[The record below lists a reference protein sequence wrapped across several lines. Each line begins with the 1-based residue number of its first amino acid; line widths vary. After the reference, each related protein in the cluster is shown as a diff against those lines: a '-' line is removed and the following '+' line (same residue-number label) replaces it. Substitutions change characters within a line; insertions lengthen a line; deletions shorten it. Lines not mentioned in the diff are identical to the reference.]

1 VPDKDDLQEPDARSR
16 GNFQRS
22 WEFFRPNA
30 FENSGAPAGSTLA
43 PGLHPPFEGVL
54 MENRIGVFGSR
65 ASSQPGAAVSDT
77 LHAAAGLAGLQ
88 MARRR

>member
-1 VPDKDDLQEPDARSR
+1 VRTGGPT
-16 GNFQRS
+16 
-22 WEFFRPNA
+22 
-30 FENSGAPAGSTLA
+30 AGSD
-43 PGLHPPFEGVL
+43 GSFERRKEGFL
-54 MENRIGVFGSR
+54 MENRIGVFPGR